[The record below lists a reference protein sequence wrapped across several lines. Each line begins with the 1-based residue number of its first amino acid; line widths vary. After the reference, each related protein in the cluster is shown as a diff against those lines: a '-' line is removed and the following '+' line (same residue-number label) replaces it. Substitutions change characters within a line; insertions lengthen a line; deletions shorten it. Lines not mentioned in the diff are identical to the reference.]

1 MRKIG
6 IITLNTY
13 NNYGAVLQNYALQKF
28 INSLSSDNRVI
39 TIWYKED
46 NYMLR
51 KKFFSLIDW
60 RKLFLNKN
68 NYRDFINNNYLV
80 HKMLKAYNIKKF
92 CDEYIYI
99 CFEYGIPKDLDKKY
113 DYFIVGSDQIWS
125 PNFVDYKNEFLQFA
139 DKDKRIAYAAS
150 FGVCELDS
158 KIEKI
163 IKNGLKEMKYISVR
177 EDEGAVLVKRM
188 IGKDVDVVL
197 DPTMLLPIDV
207 WNSIAKKPVWHDGS
221 KYILSFFLSYLPDEL
236 KSSINEFAIKNNL
249 KIIDL
254 MDITNV
260 NYYCSTPQEF
270 LYLIKHATA
279 VYTDSFHGTVFS
291 ILWKKPFITCLKEYT
306 DNDVNSRIFTLLRKF
321 KLKNRIVSKNNNYKI
336 ANLMEIEFPDVEA
349 ILERERQ
356 KSKEFLCK
364 ALNIKG

>member
-1 MRKIG
+1 M
-6 IITLNTY
+6 
-13 NNYGAVLQNYALQKF
+13 
-28 INSLSSDNRVI
+28 
-39 TIWYKED
+39 
-46 NYMLR
+46 
-51 KKFFSLIDW
+51 IDW
-60 RKLFLNKN
+60 RKIFFNRN
-68 NYRDFINNNYLV
+68 NYRDFIDNNYLI
-80 HKMLKAYNIKKF
+80 HKILKEYNIKKF

-99 CFEYGIPKDLDKKY
+99 SFEYEIPKDLDKKY

-139 DKDKRIAYAAS
+139 EKDKRIAYAAS
-150 FGVCELDS
+150 FGVCELEP

-163 IKNGLKEMKYISVR
+163 IKSGLKEMKYISVR
-177 EDEGAVLVKRM
+177 EDEGAIIVKRM
-188 IGKDVDVVL
+188 IGENVNVVL

-207 WNSIAKKPVWHDGS
+207 WNSIAKKPVWYDGS
-221 KYILSFFLSYLPDEL
+221 KFVLCFFLSYLPDKL
-236 KSSINEFAIKNNL
+236 KSNINEFAIKNNL

-279 VYTDSFHGTVFS
+279 IYTDSFHGTVFS
-291 ILWKKPFITCLKEYT
+291 ILWEKTFITCLKEYT
-306 DNDVNSRIFTLLRKF
+306 DNDVNSRIFTLLKKF
-321 KLKNRIVSKNNNYKI
+321 KLENRIVSKDNNYEI
-336 ANLMEIEFPDVEA
+336 ANPMEIEFPDVEA

-356 KSKEFLCK
+356 RSKEFLCK